1 MFFCFCSFSLG
12 EGSGGAVSVLSSQFI
27 IGSWI
32 WTDSLNCDFIFH
44 DYLFMCKFFAQM
56 EWFSVSEVLFW
67 CVSLC
72 TIVLYLFASKSL
84 SQVLKMY
91 SWVVYSLNS
100 CFKHSFWFP
109 LKKGTKKLL
118 KISFQSGLGQSKLS
132 QGSVMI
138 HPSIGS
144 CLSSVISLQQIP
156 QKQNLQIF
164 LMVKESS
171 PLLLILSLTDIKTL
185 YLINLLTDKSL
196 VLAISE
202 GEREKKLLKNHNSIK
217 L

>member
-1 MFFCFCSFSLG
+1 
-12 EGSGGAVSVLSSQFI
+12 
-27 IGSWI
+27 
-32 WTDSLNCDFIFH
+32 
-44 DYLFMCKFFAQM
+44 
-56 EWFSVSEVLFW
+56 
-67 CVSLC
+67 
-72 TIVLYLFASKSL
+72 
-84 SQVLKMY
+84 
-91 SWVVYSLNS
+91 
-100 CFKHSFWFP
+100 
-109 LKKGTKKLL
+109 
-118 KISFQSGLGQSKLS
+118 
-132 QGSVMI
+132 MI